1 MRTVTPPLQAK
12 LNQKLGTEPI
22 LLVEIEWVEGSPIMY
37 SDQKIDGADYPYPI
51 ILEMGGFDTS
61 MMLSGASD
69 SLTLNLTL
77 DDIDG
82 HLKDI
87 YLNNDVHKRPAKVY
101 LTYKGLNLT
110 DKTLL
115 FKGEIVT
122 PFEWDEGKRSLS
134 FTLLS
139 KLEETEAGFSMEEG
153 DFPNIPEEALGK
165 AWPLVFGQVCHV
177 PAVQI
182 RASRRGYLLAGEGIL
197 ESARRRKSNARQ
209 PTLGHTRPGRRGP
222 TMTGVMRK
230 YYRLALHRNV
240 STVAL
245 VRSVN

>member
-12 LNQKLGTEPI
+12 LDQKLGTEPI
-22 LLVEIEWVEGSPIMY
+22 LLVEIEWVDGSPIMY

-69 SLTLNLTL
+69 SLTISMTL

-82 HLKDI
+82 HLKEI

-101 LTYKGLNLT
+101 LTYKGLNLA

-134 FTLLS
+134 FTVLS
-139 KLEETEAGFSMEEG
+139 KLAETEAGFSMEEG
-153 DFPNIPEEALGK
+153 DFPNIPEEAWERRGRSCLVRFAMCRPSRYERHAEVICWLVK
-165 AWPLVFGQVCHV
+165 ASMTSLCTPGSARPPRSNVPPLTQATSLSTLKVRTTTG
-177 PAVQI
+177 PT
-182 RASRRGYLLAGEGIL
+182 RYSRRLVLLW
-197 ESARRRKSNARQ
+197 
-209 PTLGHTRPGRRGP
+209 
-222 TMTGVMRK
+222 
-230 YYRLALHRNV
+230 NV
-240 STVAL
+240 
-245 VRSVN
+245 